1 LTSQF
6 LGLSG
11 RSLDGLQRS
20 ELSSSLSIE
29 LIGSALRFVRFQGS
43 DLVNSDGETTPVLD
57 CGCHMLLFW
66 VAGAVM
72 GADGAVQVRDL
83 DAGAEVR
90 AEVEWSQ

>member
-1 LTSQF
+1 M
-6 LGLSG
+6 
-11 RSLDGLQRS
+11 
-20 ELSSSLSIE
+20 
-29 LIGSALRFVRFQGS
+29 
-43 DLVNSDGETTPVLD
+43 NSDGETTPVLD